1 MHLWT
6 GARRGGERSAEPEP
20 SKPRKQ
26 QMAGRMD
33 GTMSL
38 KCTWLWSLKVLS
50 IGGFHYVFRGP
61 QRWLSR
67 SEHLPYNHE
76 DLSLS
81 PSRHIERWA
90 VGVHVPE
97 SSVPLE
103 ADGRRVAGAS

>member
-1 MHLWT
+1 MRGHLS
-6 GARRGGERSAEPEP
+6 RSLQ
-20 SKPRKQ
+20 SQGSSRWQ
-26 QMAGRMD
+26 RMD

-81 PSRHIERWA
+81 PSRHVERWA

-103 ADGRRVAGAS
+103 ADGRRVAGASYPST